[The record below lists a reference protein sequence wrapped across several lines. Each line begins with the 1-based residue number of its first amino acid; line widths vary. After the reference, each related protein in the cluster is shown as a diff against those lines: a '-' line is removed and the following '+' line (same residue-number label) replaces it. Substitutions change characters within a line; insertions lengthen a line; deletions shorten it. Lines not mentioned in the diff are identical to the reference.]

1 PRRPRDEPDPRD
13 ARRARLRLALRHS
26 SARRRPLRRAH
37 RTALRS
43 RVPPPRPAAAGC
55 APAAHRSLR
64 PSHLRRQ
71 PARAVLT
78 RSERSGPAT
87 NARCRARSASRPHLQ
102 QSRGRKASGFGLA
115 RDLQPLGPAR
125 DGRGLGRASRD
136 DDGSNEDEDSPMTPT
151 LVSRRE
157 QIDLISEAIDA
168 YGDGI
173 TILEAG
179 CGRAWPLKL
188 SIDYTLVG
196 LDLDEEALRLRVRQ
210 QKDLDDYR
218 VGDLRDAHFPPGSFD
233 VIYCA
238 YVLEHVE
245 GVEKVLD
252 NFARWIRPGGLIV
265 LRIPDKDSVYALLA
279 RSTPHWFH
287 VLFCKH
293 VNGYRDAG
301 KPGHAPYPVVY
312 EDAMSR
318 RGIEAFCA
326 AHGFSPSVT
335 AAAAYKRS
343 WFRPLA
349 FLVSALT
356 LGKYAWRHNNL
367 TYLIAAGSA
376 AAAKAE

>member
-1 PRRPRDEPDPRD
+1 
-13 ARRARLRLALRHS
+13 
-26 SARRRPLRRAH
+26 
-37 RTALRS
+37 
-43 RVPPPRPAAAGC
+43 
-55 APAAHRSLR
+55 
-64 PSHLRRQ
+64 
-71 PARAVLT
+71 
-78 RSERSGPAT
+78 
-87 NARCRARSASRPHLQ
+87 
-102 QSRGRKASGFGLA
+102 
-115 RDLQPLGPAR
+115 
-125 DGRGLGRASRD
+125 
-136 DDGSNEDEDSPMTPT
+136 MTLK

-157 QIDLISEAIDA
+157 QIALISAAIDA

-196 LDLDEEALRLRVRQ
+196 LDLDEDALRLRIEQ

-218 VGDLRDAHFPPGSFD
+218 VGDLRDDAFPPQSFD
-233 VIYCA
+233 VIYCS

-279 RSTPHWFH
+279 RTTPHWFH
-287 VLFCKH
+287 VLFCKY
-293 VNGYRDAG
+293 VNRHRDAG

-326 AHGFSPSVT
+326 AHGYSPSVT

-343 WFRPLA
+343 WFKPLA
-349 FLVSALT
+349 FLVSAST
-356 LGKYAWRHNNL
+356 FGRYAWRHNNL
-367 TYLIAAGSA
+367 TYLITAGSA
-376 AAAKAE
+376 ASARAERRSDERRPRAAVG

>member
-1 PRRPRDEPDPRD
+1 
-13 ARRARLRLALRHS
+13 
-26 SARRRPLRRAH
+26 
-37 RTALRS
+37 
-43 RVPPPRPAAAGC
+43 
-55 APAAHRSLR
+55 
-64 PSHLRRQ
+64 
-71 PARAVLT
+71 
-78 RSERSGPAT
+78 
-87 NARCRARSASRPHLQ
+87 
-102 QSRGRKASGFGLA
+102 
-115 RDLQPLGPAR
+115 
-125 DGRGLGRASRD
+125 
-136 DDGSNEDEDSPMTPT
+136 MTPT

-376 AAAKAE
+376 AAAKAERRSDEPRAQAASA